1 MRGQE
6 QMTDLEKI
14 RNWISAYPGADRL
27 GALRVDECEAASGNG
42 SIAPAGLVEVSRR
55 EDVLGN
61 VTVENRHDFA
71 LHYTLAKAPGD
82 GAGAA
87 ENADWIMGL
96 QQWVQEQSL
105 RHLAPTFGDEPQTE
119 RIQAQNGKLLTAHR
133 EGTAVY
139 TVRLTAYF
147 TKIYEV
153 I

>member
-14 RNWISAYPGADRL
+14 RNWISAYPGADRM
-27 GALRVDECEAASGNG
+27 GALRVDECEAAPGNG

-55 EDVLGN
+55 KDVLGN

-96 QQWVQEQSL
+96 QRWVQEQSFH
-105 RHLAPTFGDEPQTE
+105 HLAPAFGDEPRKET
-119 RIQAQNGKLLTAHR
+119 IKAQNGELIAADE

-139 TVRLTAYF
+139 LVQLSVNF
-147 TKIYEV
+147 TKHYEV